1 MFRKVESNFDKYNMR
16 KRMLTKLRKF
26 CDKIYSGVMNGT
38 LFMRLLDDLR
48 NDIRMD
54 IGDTMFKNKTF

>member
-1 MFRKVESNFDKYNMR
+1 
-16 KRMLTKLRKF
+16 MLTKLRKF

-54 IGDTMFKNKTF
+54 IGDAMFKNKTF